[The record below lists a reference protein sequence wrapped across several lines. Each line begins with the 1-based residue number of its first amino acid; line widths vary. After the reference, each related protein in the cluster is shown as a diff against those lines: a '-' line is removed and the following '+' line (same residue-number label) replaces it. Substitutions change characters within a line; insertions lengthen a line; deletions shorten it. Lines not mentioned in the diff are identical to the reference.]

1 MISTAFAPVGFV
13 HVPDDV
19 KVWISA
25 PPEERAALVQA
36 VPLLWST
43 LPDAPGAT
51 ATTFV
56 GVMMSERLAMT

>member
-1 MISTAFAPVGFV
+1 MRSSVGVDVSVVLPVAV
-13 HVPDDV
+13 TMLLMPT
-19 KVWISA
+19 
-25 PPEERAALVQA
+25 ERAALVHA

-43 LPDAPGAT
+43 LPFAPGAT